1 MILII
6 KPHHLIFY
14 NIFFKQIV
22 TPEKEVILIN
32 TNIPLSQSYLF
43 RLIFAIGLTMTVISL
58 YYFVDWRVIVKS
70 CEIFESSECSKSL
83 ASSFFISKL
92 IATATLTLLGFW
104 ALIFRSEQTTHQIKI
119 TLDNNTFNNFVS
131 HKKEF
136 IELLVTFEDINK
148 CSINNK
154 SMLYEKFFAQNNP
167 TNMNFSC
174 DAQEATRLI
183 ELNALEQK
191 KFIKRISQVKGKKGV
206 QYALSRFNNA
216 LMLHY
221 GISMNEWLEY
231 STEGGEK
238 KVMPE
243 APYNALRVCNE
254 LFGLIALYSE
264 KNDISVQ
271 LLEASKENFLEN
283 QHKISCRI
291 HELYFRTWTKG
302 YRKCEKPSFPYG

>member
-1 MILII
+1 M
-6 KPHHLIFY
+6 
-14 NIFFKQIV
+14 
-22 TPEKEVILIN
+22 IN
-32 TNIPLSQSYLF
+32 TNTPLSRSYLF
-43 RLIFAIGLTMTVISL
+43 RLIFVIGLTMTVISL
-58 YYFVDWRVIVKS
+58 YYCVDWKVIAKN
-70 CEIFESSECSKSL
+70 CEIFDSFECSKSL

-92 IATATLTLLGFW
+92 IATATLTSLGFW

-183 ELNALEQK
+183 ELNTSEQK
-191 KFIKRISQVKGKKGV
+191 KFIKRISQIKGKKGI

-231 STEGGEK
+231 TTEEGEQ

-243 APYNALRVCNE
+243 APYHALRVCNE

-264 KNDISVQ
+264 KNEISVQ
-271 LLEASKENFLEN
+271 LLEASQENFLEN
-283 QHKISCRI
+283 QHKISSRI
-291 HELYFRTWTKG
+291 HELYFRKWTKS
-302 YRKCEKPSFPYG
+302 YRKCEKPNFPYG